1 MADANVANAL
11 LIFTKTN
18 TTILKRLDKIEK
30 KVDKVNKTQAAKPEE
45 VIEEAEP
52 VEIDSLGKD
61 ARQQLGRLLNQ
72 QAYLNLE
79 HQKKLNKEFE
89 KKPKS
94 SSMFTGMGKGLI
106 NSLLNVGG
114 IALLGALVIDILKR
128 IFSGPGLLGFGGGI
142 GEMKAQTKLVAEG
155 ALKLIEGL
163 TEAVTK
169 TTKSIEES
177 LAKLAEKAFGKSG
190 DKALAQSAEKA
201 TGEALVKGTTKV
213 APTAL
218 KESATLAN
226 KAAVANANAALG
238 GSILPQSSRGGM
250 ARFDPSRQSQA
261 AKEALDPTKYNL
273 FPEAVETAAKPGKQ
287 ALGFF
292 DRSKKYLLEKA
303 GAILS
308 PIKKVLA
315 SSGAIKWLLR
325 ILQFPGVAD
334 LIFAL
339 VESKGIIDDYN
350 DNKID
355 KKTLHRQ
362 IGTASAGAIGST
374 LGGVAGAAF
383 LGPLGGPFAPLTALA
398 GTAAGTFLGDS
409 LGRYIANNLKD
420 STIEKFGEGSTKYLS
435 GLLPFMK
442 GDFSKKYAEDM
453 STNSKSASDSD
464 NLSDNIKVN
473 DGIMMPGGT
482 IIEPHKDDT
491 VYAMKAGGPLDKYFN
506 NNIKETQTN
515 TSILK
520 KYAINST
527 ELLSRQIDILVENN
541 RVLKQVADKLST
553 KQNNSPVT
561 VNNTNYSNA
570 DDNTLRNVQAM
581 YA

>member
-30 KVDKVNKTQAAKPEE
+30 KVDRVNKAQADKPEE

-89 KKPKS
+89 KKPKT
-94 SSMFTGMGKGLI
+94 SSMFTGIGKGLI
-106 NSLLNVGG
+106 NSLLQAGG
-114 IALLGALVIDILKR
+114 IALLGALVLDILKR
-128 IFSGPGLLGFGGGI
+128 IFSGPGLLGFGGGVS
-142 GEMKAQTKLVAEG
+142 EMKAQTKLVAES

-169 TTKSIEES
+169 TTRSIEES
-177 LAKLAEKAFGKSG
+177 LAKLAEKTLGKSG
-190 DKALAQSAEKA
+190 EKALAESAEKA

-218 KESATLAN
+218 KETATLAN
-226 KAAVANANAALG
+226 RAAAANANAALG
-238 GSILPQSSRGGM
+238 GFKLPQSSRGGM
-250 ARFDPSRQSQA
+250 ARFDASRQSQA
-261 AKEALDPTKYNL
+261 VKEALDPSKFNL

-287 ALGFF
+287 ALGLF
-292 DRSKKYLLEKA
+292 DRTKKYLLEKA
-303 GAILS
+303 GAVLKPIEKALS
-308 PIKKVLA
+308 TNGV
-315 SSGAIKWLLR
+315 KWLLR
-325 ILQFPGVAD
+325 ILKIPGLAD
-334 LIFAL
+334 IVFGAI
-339 VESKGIIDDYN
+339 ESKGIIDDYN
-350 DNKID
+350 DNKIS
-355 KKTLHRQ
+355 KKELHSQ
-362 IGTASAGAIGST
+362 MGIAGAGAMGSAIGGGAGALL
-374 LGGVAGAAF
+374 LGG
-383 LGPLGGPFAPLTALA
+383 LGGPFAPLTAIA
-398 GTAAGTFLGDS
+398 GTAAGTWLGDKV
-409 LGRYIANNLKD
+409 GRIIGGAMKEKD
-420 STIEKFGEGSTKYLS
+420 LDEFGQKATSFFTT
-435 GLLPFMK
+435 LLPFMK
-442 GDFSKKYAEDM
+442 GNFKEKYAAD
-453 STNSKSASDSD
+453 KSASDKD
-464 NLSDNIKVN
+464 NMSDNITKVN